1 MKRILND
8 EVHQQR
14 RRETEVEDGVDV
26 EYKRQQGQHFYGGS
40 STNPI
45 LMGSATITIMSAV

>member
-1 MKRILND
+1 MTRISND
-8 EVHQQR
+8 EVHQQS

-26 EYKRQQGQHFYGGS
+26 KYKRQQGQYFYGGS
-40 STNPI
+40 SANPI

>member
-8 EVHQQR
+8 EVHQQP

-26 EYKRQQGQHFYGGS
+26 EYKRQQGQHFYGSS

-45 LMGSATITIMSAV
+45 LMGSATIAIMSAV